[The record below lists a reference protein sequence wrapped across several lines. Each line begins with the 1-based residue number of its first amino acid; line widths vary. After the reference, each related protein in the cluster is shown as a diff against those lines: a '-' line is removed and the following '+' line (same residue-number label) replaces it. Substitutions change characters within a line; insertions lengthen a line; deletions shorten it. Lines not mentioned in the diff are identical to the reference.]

1 LRVSLDTSVIIS
13 HLKADEF
20 FHETLKFFRWA
31 RDKKLSLIISG
42 VVYAELYA
50 GIFLS
55 GNPEEEEY
63 NVQKFLAVNNI
74 LVHLGGSLEVA
85 KRAGQM
91 FSQYLLQRP
100 GARKRI
106 LPDFLIASHAEA
118 YSEVL
123 VTWNP
128 ADFKDYLNIQA
139 LTPTEAVD
147 KLSD

>member
-1 LRVSLDTSVIIS
+1 MRVSLDTSVIIS

-20 FHETLKFFRWA
+20 FPETLKFFRWA
-31 RDKKLSLIISG
+31 REKKLSLIISG

-55 GNPEEEEY
+55 KNPEEEEY
-63 NVQKFLAVNNI
+63 NVQKFLATNNI
-74 LVHLGGSLEVA
+74 SVHLGGSLEVA
-85 KRAGQM
+85 KRAGQI
-91 FSQYLLQRP
+91 FSLYLLQRL

-118 YSEVL
+118 YSEAL

-128 ADFKDYLNIQA
+128 ADFKGYLNIQA